1 METRNL
7 GLIRA
12 LGWERTSH
20 GVEFRCVTEL
30 LAPARV
36 AVEAA
41 GPRALRVR
49 ITAGASPLPKA
60 QTYVV
65 ARPDAD
71 AGRVET
77 SEGRVTVRT
86 SHLVV
91 EASLDPWQLTFRAA
105 DGRLLTHGPIRQVIS
120 EAGLTTWA
128 VSTKAGNGARIA
140 ELSRQLA
147 GKPGIDAVAAFGAG
161 LHVGGRDAAA
171 LEHAIAAYRDD
182 PLLTWQR
189 TEPNLEDV
197 FIDLVAR
204 AEIEQKAA

>member
-91 EASLDPWQLTFRAA
+91 EASLDPWQLTFRAGQPAQVSGSLAPGGTDRYILRATRGAYLEIRLTGVPGRSVLVRLLDAGSGKPVDARADAGTRVWTGRVAA
-105 DGRLLTHGPIRQVIS
+105 DGNYRIEVVRQPDS
-120 EAGLTTWA
+120 
-128 VSTKAGNGARIA
+128 
-140 ELSRQLA
+140 
-147 GKPGIDAVAAFGAG
+147 GKEPLIYTMSVA
-161 LHVGGRDAAA
+161 
-171 LEHAIAAYRDD
+171 I
-182 PLLTWQR
+182 
-189 TEPNLEDV
+189 
-197 FIDLVAR
+197 
-204 AEIEQKAA
+204 K